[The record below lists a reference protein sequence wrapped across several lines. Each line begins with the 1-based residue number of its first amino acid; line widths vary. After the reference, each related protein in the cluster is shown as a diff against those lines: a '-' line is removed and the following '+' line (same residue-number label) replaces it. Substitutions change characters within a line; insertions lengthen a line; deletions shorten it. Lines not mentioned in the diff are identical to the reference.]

1 MSVTAGNGAITLSHL
16 PRYSYTMRAVP
27 FRILNTGFFVGLARQ
42 RVLLWS
48 RRYRRT
54 SANVMLNPASGSGLP
69 MARMRKYGR
78 QQSTEFT
85 PLQKSP
91 RQGPAKQSNC
101 TPKRLVI
108 WPWAFASPYFH
119 TSGSSAEHGITHQ
132 SSYPMTVPTCATPLL
147 KAHSRAWIDPV

>member
-108 WPWAFASPYFH
+108 WAWAFFQRSRGAFPPSRLAATRLYSTPCAGKIE
-119 TSGSSAEHGITHQ
+119 SIISSSNYQ
-132 SSYPMTVPTCATPLL
+132 
-147 KAHSRAWIDPV
+147 K